1 MRVIAGSARGR
12 KLHAPPS
19 GVETRPT
26 TDKVREALFN
36 VLGPVDGASVL
47 DLFAGTGALGIEAL
61 SRGASACLFVDASEK
76 VCGTIRR
83 NVEDCRF
90 ESNARVLARDVRRV
104 LDKAPQGHGA
114 PFDLVL
120 IDPPYAHG
128 LEQLALDALVRT
140 PGWLSEGA
148 TVVVERATRD
158 VIAWSDTVR
167 AAFEQEPYEKE
178 YGDTTLV
185 FWFGFGV
192 RSTA

>member
-12 KLHAPPS
+12 TLHAPPA
-19 GVETRPT
+19 GAETRPT

-36 VLGPVDGASVL
+36 VLGPVEDCAVL
-47 DLFAGTGALGIEAL
+47 DLFAGTGALGVEAL
-61 SRGASACLFVDASEK
+61 SRGARSCVFVEASDK
-76 VCGTIRR
+76 VASTIRR

-90 ESNARVLARDVRRV
+90 EAQAKILARDVRRF
-104 LDKAPQGHGA
+104 LEKGPDSAGA

-120 IDPPYAHG
+120 MDPPYAHG
-128 LEQLALDALVRT
+128 HEQRAMEALVSSR
-140 PGWLSEGA
+140 GWLSEGA

-158 VIAWSDTVR
+158 VFAWSEPVLR
-167 AAFEQEPYEKE
+167 AFGEPPYEKA

-192 RSTA
+192 VSET